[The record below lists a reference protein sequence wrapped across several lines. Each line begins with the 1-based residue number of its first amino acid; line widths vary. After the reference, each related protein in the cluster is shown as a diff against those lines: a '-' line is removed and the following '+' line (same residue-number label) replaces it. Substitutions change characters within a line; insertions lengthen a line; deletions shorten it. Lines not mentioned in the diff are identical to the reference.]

1 MNKLFGTDGIRGR
14 ANMFPMT
21 VEIAQALGISVS
33 KILANNKNVRHKVV
47 IGKDTRASG
56 NMFEAALASGIC
68 AGGFDVILLGILPT
82 PAVAYLT
89 QFLGADAGF
98 MISASHNPPQDNGI
112 KIFSSDGY
120 KLSDQLESEIE
131 SYVLK
136 KSWEND
142 SFQNYGNIVHYSEA
156 QQQYIHYVKR
166 SITDSYKK
174 KLSIVV
180 DCANG
185 AASTVAQPIFECL
198 SDSVTMIH
206 EFAEGK
212 LINKNCGAM
221 DTRSLQE
228 TVCAQKADI
237 GIAFDGDA
245 DRLILCDH
253 QGNILNGDHVLAICG
268 RFLLE
273 NNKLP
278 QKTIVATQYS
288 NMGLDDSIRQGGG
301 NVIRVLNGDRYVI
314 EKMRE
319 DNLVLGGEAS
329 GHLIFN
335 NYATTGDGLI
345 AALQILNII
354 HHTGKQLAQLKQ
366 CISLYPQVIQNV
378 AVKEKKDFQLM
389 PSVIKMINHVN
400 DSLGKEG
407 RTLIR
412 YSGTE
417 NKLRIMVE
425 GKDIQ
430 QITKYADQ
438 IAKKVRTH
446 IGIEKND

>member
-1 MNKLFGTDGIRGR
+1 MKKLFGTDGIRGR
-14 ANMFPMT
+14 ANKFPMT
-21 VEIAQALGISVS
+21 VDIAQALGLSVS
-33 KILANNKNVRHKVV
+33 KILANKNDARKKVV
-47 IGKDTRASG
+47 IGKDTRTSG
-56 NMFEAALASGIC
+56 DMFEAALSSGIC

-89 QFLGADAGF
+89 QLLDADAGF
-98 MISASHNPPQDNGI
+98 MISASHNPPEDNGI
-112 KIFSSDGY
+112 KVFSSDGY

-131 SYVLK
+131 SYLLA

-142 SFQNYGNIVHYSEA
+142 NLEAYGKISHHA
-156 QQQYIHYVKR
+156 GAHQQYIDYVKR
-166 SITDSYKK
+166 SVSDSWNNQ
-174 KLSIVV
+174 LSLVV

-185 AASTVAQPIFECL
+185 AASTVAKSIFESL

-212 LINKNCGAM
+212 SINKNCGAM

-228 TVCAQKADI
+228 TVLAKKADI

-245 DRLILCDH
+245 DRLVLCDH

-273 NNKLP
+273 NNNLS
-278 QKTIVATQYS
+278 QNTIVATQYS

-319 DNLVLGGEAS
+319 NNLLLGGEAS
-329 GHLIFN
+329 GHLIFH
-335 NYATTGDGLI
+335 NYSTTGDGLI
-345 AALQILNII
+345 SALQVLNVI
-354 HHTGKQLAQLKQ
+354 HHTGKSLSQLKQ
-366 CISLYPQVIQNV
+366 CISFYPQVIQNV
-378 AVKEKKDFQLM
+378 SVREKKDFQSM
-389 PSVIKMINHVN
+389 PSVMKIINQVN
-400 DSLGKEG
+400 DALGENG

-417 NKLRIMVE
+417 NKVRIMIE
-425 GKDIQ
+425 GKDNQ

-438 IAKKVRTH
+438 IAQEIRTQ
-446 IGIEKND
+446 IGV

>member
-1 MNKLFGTDGIRGR
+1 MKKLFGTDGIRGR
-14 ANMFPMT
+14 ANKFPMT
-21 VEIAQALGISVS
+21 VDIAQALGLSVS
-33 KILANNKNVRHKVV
+33 KILANKNDARKKVV
-47 IGKDTRASG
+47 IGKDTRTSG
-56 NMFEAALASGIC
+56 DMFEAALSSGIC

-89 QFLGADAGF
+89 QLLDADAGF
-98 MISASHNPPQDNGI
+98 MISASHNPPEDNGI
-112 KIFSSDGY
+112 KVFSSDGY

-131 SYVLK
+131 SYLLA

-142 SFQNYGNIVHYSEA
+142 NLEAYGKISHHA
-156 QQQYIHYVKR
+156 GAHQQYIDYVKR
-166 SITDSYKK
+166 SVSDSWNNQ
-174 KLSIVV
+174 LSLVV

-185 AASTVAQPIFECL
+185 AASTVAKSIFESL

-212 LINKNCGAM
+212 SINKNCGAM

-228 TVCAQKADI
+228 TVLAKKADI

-245 DRLILCDH
+245 DRLVLCDH

-273 NNKLP
+273 NNNLS
-278 QKTIVATQYS
+278 QNTIVATQYS

-319 DNLVLGGEAS
+319 NNLLLGGEAS
-329 GHLIFN
+329 GHLIFH
-335 NYATTGDGLI
+335 NYSTTGDGLI
-345 AALQILNII
+345 SALQVLNVI
-354 HHTGKQLAQLKQ
+354 HHTGKSLAQLKQ
-366 CISLYPQVIQNV
+366 CISFFPQVIQNV
-378 AVKEKKDFQLM
+378 SVREKKDFQSM
-389 PSVIKMINHVN
+389 PLVMKIINQVN
-400 DSLGKEG
+400 DELGENG

-417 NKLRIMVE
+417 NKVRIMIE
-425 GKDIQ
+425 GKDNQ

-438 IAKKVRTH
+438 IAQEIRTQ
-446 IGIEKND
+446 IGV